1 MRINEDFLDDL
12 EQDDIASASVSV
24 QDTRDDSAWPYVF
37 RFESGEISNKRKPSF
52 YIEKMERLHK
62 LLVALLDK
70 CPVVKDFNHDFIIYI
85 GDYRDKDY
93 NEMTTEHGIT
103 FRWPWWKENPC
114 ETLEEYFDPKVGR
127 STAVIISM
135 GLDGKTDTMMQIR
148 RLMLSL
154 WKVFR
159 IAFRIVYRSAG
170 YPSSVYMKNDKFTV
184 SCAANTESVWTSK
197 NEREHKFFTEA
208 YRAFHPEMKP
218 SEIKPI
224 IDEFTGQDSGL
235 QKVLKKFR
243 TDEEWKKRTGK
254 QPYRL
259 KNLVNGA
266 KKVELMSDGRLNIHW
281 GRKEYYVDDYFL
293 ISSKTRNKEYV
304 LSDVT
309 DLKYMFTVN
318 WETAKPGLIKER
330 CEWILRFCKN
340 VAPEVKNVVLD
351 VDGLALKEF
360 INSSVDFRKLLPGL
374 NVKVEVTS
382 DEI

>member
-24 QDTRDDSAWPYVF
+24 QDIRDDSAWPYVF
-37 RFESGEISNKRKPSF
+37 HLESGSIVKKRKPAF
-52 YIEKMERLHK
+52 YIQKLEKLYH
-62 LLVALLDK
+62 LLVTVFDK
-70 CPVVKDFNHDFIIYI
+70 CPAITDFNHNFAIRIGYI
-85 GDYRDKDY
+85 RDDEY
-93 NEMTTEHGIT
+93 NEIMTDHGAII
-103 FRWPWWKENPC
+103 RWSNSC
-114 ETLEEYFDPKVGR
+114 NSLEEYFDPNEGR
-127 STAVIISM
+127 RADIFIHL
-135 GLDGKTDTMMQIR
+135 GLEAKTDTMMQIR

-154 WKVFR
+154 WKGFST
-159 IAFRIVYRSAG
+159 AFRIVYRSAG
-170 YPSSVYMKNDKFTV
+170 QPSSVWYHNDKFTAN
-184 SCAANTESVWTSK
+184 CAANTESVWTSK

-243 TDEEWKKRTGK
+243 TDEEWKKKHKT

-266 KKVELMSDGRLNIHW
+266 RRVELMSDGRLNIHW
-281 GRKEYYVDDYFL
+281 GRKEYYVDDYL
-293 ISSKTRNKEYV
+293 LLSSKTRNKEYV

-309 DLKYMFTVN
+309 DLKYMFIVN
-318 WETAKPGLIKER
+318 WENAKPGLIKEK
-330 CEWILRFCKN
+330 CDLLLRFCKN
-340 VAPEVKNVVLD
+340 VAPEVNEIILEVC
-351 VDGLALKEF
+351 GLSLKEF
-360 INSSVDFRKLLPGL
+360 INSSVDFKKLLPGL

>member
-1 MRINEDFLDDL
+1 
-12 EQDDIASASVSV
+12 
-24 QDTRDDSAWPYVF
+24 
-37 RFESGEISNKRKPSF
+37 
-52 YIEKMERLHK
+52 
-62 LLVALLDK
+62 
-70 CPVVKDFNHDFIIYI
+70 
-85 GDYRDKDY
+85 
-93 NEMTTEHGIT
+93 
-103 FRWPWWKENPC
+103 
-114 ETLEEYFDPKVGR
+114 
-127 STAVIISM
+127 
-135 GLDGKTDTMMQIR
+135 
-148 RLMLSL
+148 
-154 WKVFR
+154 
-159 IAFRIVYRSAG
+159 
-170 YPSSVYMKNDKFTV
+170 MKNDKFTV

-243 TDEEWKKRTGK
+243 TDEEWKKKHKT

-266 KKVELMSDGRLNIHW
+266 KRVELMSDSRLNIHW
-281 GRKEYYVDDYFL
+281 GRKEYYVDDYL
-293 ISSKTRNKEYV
+293 LLSPKTRNKEYV

-309 DLKYMFTVN
+309 DLKYMFIVN
-318 WETAKPGLIKER
+318 WENAKPGLIKEK
-330 CEWILRFCKN
+330 CDLLLRFRKN
-340 VAPEVKNVVLD
+340 VAPEVNEIILEVC
-351 VDGLALKEF
+351 GLSLKEF